1 MAVTLQLGV
10 ETFFND
16 VTRKFQLAE
25 SDEVLGNLLEDLL
38 ILVSVLKLNHVLN
51 EVVAIRIF
59 NQLTNVSNDVV
70 GQLKF
75 LPFGTFFKASLHDA
89 ASMLVLSNWNTIVDA
104 SLEDEVGVLT
114 RLLTSDV
121 IVVLRSLSC
130 LENHKQRLNHMIA
143 MHVYSQI
150 YNLFSEFA
158 DHVFQNAV
166 IESVRRRKLESVH
179 ILKLLFQ
186 VIWSLDYVN
195 LRVNSL
201 QDTFSQSLN
210 QYLDNSS
217 TMNIQRYLHYVILNV
232 SD

>member
-1 MAVTLQLGV
+1 
-10 ETFFND
+10 
-16 VTRKFQLAE
+16 
-25 SDEVLGNLLEDLL
+25 
-38 ILVSVLKLNHVLN
+38 
-51 EVVAIRIF
+51 
-59 NQLTNVSNDVV
+59 
-70 GQLKF
+70 
-75 LPFGTFFKASLHDA
+75 
-89 ASMLVLSNWNTIVDA
+89 
-104 SLEDEVGVLT
+104 
-114 RLLTSDV
+114 
-121 IVVLRSLSC
+121 
-130 LENHKQRLNHMIA
+130 MIA